1 MKSQLAKNANLL
13 ITYLNVTILS
23 KAFKLNKLLLLN
35 TEGSGSVDDLDA
47 WINDEIA
54 KLVGSNKLSQSWS
67 EMNRKASLEKSNS
80 TMQAIA
86 SFSSNNSS
94 FNNDGNSVDYDADV
108 EFSFQGKFLKLIWY
122 KKNLVH

>member
-108 EFSFQGKFLKLIWY
+108 DSIRI
-122 KKNLVH
+122 